1 MYRDHTK
8 VVKIGDRVIGGGN
21 PILIQSM
28 TNTRTEDVE
37 ATVSQIRRL
46 TAAGRADNTDKL
58 IFMNIHIHAV
68 EGHHLTVA
76 AVKLLDDVVDMYLYC

>member
-8 VVKIGDRVIGGGN
+8 VIKIGNRVIGGGN

-46 TAAGRADNTDKL
+46 TAAGFAADHQIFSFVYGKADL
-58 IFMNIHIHAV
+58 IQCPCPGIRISKA
-68 EGHHLTVA
+68 
-76 AVKLLDDVVDMYLYC
+76 

>member
-8 VVKIGDRVIGGGN
+8 VIQIGDRKIGGGN

-46 TAAGRADNTDKL
+46 TAAGCEIIRL
-58 IFMNIHIHAV
+58 IWFIGRN
-68 EGHHLTVA
+68 
-76 AVKLLDDVVDMYLYC
+76 